1 MSEKPHKL
9 YIGGTGRAGTTFLSL
24 ILHTLGI
31 NETNPNWKYV
41 PDTPLPRVPKGKSGL
56 EVGEFTPEKNIPYLV
71 KCPGYI
77 TKIDNIIQKHHIDY
91 FIIPIRNY
99 VDAAKSREKIGGGK
113 PGGLWSAK
121 NAEEQEI
128 FYHKIIAEY
137 LYKMTLYDIPTIFI
151 NFEKMVSDD
160 NYLFEKLK
168 PVLKNNITYDDFKI
182 VYNQATEHQT
192 YRENTDE
199 KK

>member
-9 YIGGTGRAGTTFLSL
+9 YIGGTGRAGTTFLTI
-24 ILHTLGI
+24 ILHALGA
-31 NETNPNWKYV
+31 NESDPNWSYV
-41 PDTPLPRVPKGKSGL
+41 PGKLLTRGQKGKSGF
-56 EVGEFTPEKNIPYLV
+56 EVGEFTPEKNIPYVV

-77 TKIDNIIQKHHIDY
+77 TKIDNIVQKHYIDY

-99 VDAAKSREKIGGGK
+99 TDAAKSRERIGGGQ
-113 PGGLWSAK
+113 PGGFWCAT

-137 LYKMTLYDIPTIFI
+137 LHKMTLYDIPTIFI
-151 NFEKMVSDD
+151 NFERMVSDD
-160 NYLFEKLK
+160 KYLFEKLK
-168 PVLKNNITYDDFKI
+168 PVLKNNITYDDFKM
-182 VYNQATEHQT
+182 VYDEATEHQT